1 MINLLKYNFN
11 LDLIKTNEEQVPI
24 YLIFGILHFYRHR
37 FQTTKTKSDVLM
49 KNITDLLSICF
60 FYQSN
65 EEKQFI
71 KSNIDVWSARFM
83 NAVWDNSRFG
93 KTSVNSNTMVN
104 TIQPYCGQSI
114 PGSPEVTELNQNF
127 FGLLVNLV
135 PGYRRQNGDI
145 NHNFIV
151 ILTDKSI
158 IVSTSRSTYF
168 EIKTTL
174 WSPIKSIK
182 LHFVN
187 VPNYR
192 FN

>member
-1 MINLLKYNFN
+1 M
-11 LDLIKTNEEQVPI
+11 PI
-24 YLIFGILHFYRHR
+24 YRIFGILHFHRHR
-37 FQTTKTKSDVLM
+37 FQTTKTKTTFWWKTSL
-49 KNITDLLSICF
+49 IYYLFAF

-135 PGYRRQNGDI
+135 PGYRRQNVDI

-182 LHFVN
+182 LHFFN